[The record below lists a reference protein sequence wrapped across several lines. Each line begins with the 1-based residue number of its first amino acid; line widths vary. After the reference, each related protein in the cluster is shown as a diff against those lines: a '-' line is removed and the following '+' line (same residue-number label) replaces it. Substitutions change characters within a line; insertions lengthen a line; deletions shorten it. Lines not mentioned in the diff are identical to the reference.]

1 MFPAGSVM
9 DVTGV
14 ACSLSLPIAHT
25 TFGGLF
31 YFTLGNS
38 PPYSLINSKPFIW
51 ITVPGTLVSKA
62 PLLPPCCQISD
73 ICTCL
78 AGGIGKLFHLCFLD
92 VLRFSLDSHSVIPL
106 NSFTSC
112 CLGICKYIIVSEY
125 FNCIQACFAFV
136 CDSHS

>member
-1 MFPAGSVM
+1 M
-9 DVTGV
+9 DVIGV
-14 ACSLSLPIAHT
+14 ACSPYLPIAHT

-31 YFTLGNS
+31 YFSLGNS
-38 PPYSLINSKPFIW
+38 PPHSLINSKPFIW
-51 ITVPGTLVSKA
+51 VIVPGTLASRA

-73 ICTCL
+73 ICMFL
-78 AGGIGKLFHLCFLD
+78 AEGNGKLFHLCFLD

-125 FNCIQACFAFV
+125 FNCTQACFAFV
-136 CDSHS
+136 CDSHI